1 MIRRAL
7 ALMGIL
13 AALVTLA
20 ARAGAHE
27 FRPAIL
33 DITDLGAGRYEILW
47 TAPSAGGDP
56 EATVT
61 ETALSFPEGCRREP
75 GSGARFVLD
84 CGPPGLAGRAVTV
97 RGLTHGDALVRFEG
111 PGGPVSAVLRE
122 GDASFA
128 VPAAEGAPK
137 GSALT
142 RARGY
147 FSAGVAHILQGV
159 DHLLFVLG
167 LLLLVRGPAALV
179 RTITAFTLAHSITLA
194 LAVTAAVRLPPAP
207 VEAAIGLSLVLLAGE
222 LVRPSDGEP
231 TMARRRPSLMAFSFG
246 LLHGFGFAGGLAELR
261 VPKADLPLALAG
273 FNLGVEAGQLAFV
286 AAALALLPL
295 ARRALRL
302 GPFTRLARVPAYLIG
317 SLGALFVCERVAAF
331 WRS

>member
-7 ALMGIL
+7 APMGLLL
-13 AALVTLA
+13 ALATLA
-20 ARAGAHE
+20 GPAAAHE

-33 DITDLGAGRYEILW
+33 DIRDLGAGRYELFW
-47 TAPSAGGDP
+47 SAPSAGGDP
-56 EATVT
+56 EAILT

-75 GSGARFVLD
+75 GGGDRFTLD
-84 CGPPGLAGRAVTV
+84 CGPTGLAGRAITI

-122 GDASFA
+122 GDASFT
-128 VPAAEGAPK
+128 VPGPEGVKA
-137 GSALT
+137 SFVA

-147 FSAGVAHILQGV
+147 FSAGVAHILQGI

-167 LLLLVRGPAALV
+167 LLLLVRGKAALV
-179 RTITAFTLAHSITLA
+179 RTITAFTIAHSITLA

-207 VEAAIGLSLVLLAGE
+207 VEAAIGLSLVLLAAE
-222 LVRPSDGEP
+222 LARPRPDEP
-231 TMARRRPSLMAFSFG
+231 TLARREPSWMAFAFG

-261 VPKADLPLALAG
+261 VPQTDLPLALAG

-286 AAALALLPL
+286 AAALAVAALL
-295 ARRALRL
+295 RRAFGRGLEAR
-302 GPFTRLARVPAYLIG
+302 FARVPAYLIG
-317 SLGALFVCERVAAF
+317 SLGALFVYERVAAF